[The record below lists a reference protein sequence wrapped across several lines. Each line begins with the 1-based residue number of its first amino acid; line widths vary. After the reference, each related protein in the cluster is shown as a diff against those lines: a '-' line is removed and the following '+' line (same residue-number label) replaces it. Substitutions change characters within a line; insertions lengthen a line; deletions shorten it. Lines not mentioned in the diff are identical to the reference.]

1 MPKTQGLVL
10 YYNASTP
17 QEAAKARLVFIRM
30 GLRIKL
36 ISTEELGQ
44 AVGSFAGLEVP
55 SPPAADLVSIEE
67 SILVFSGL
75 PGRALDQ
82 TLAALRKAGIP
93 RSVYKAV
100 LTPGNASWSFYQL
113 YQELCKER
121 QAIEDGNSPD

>member
-1 MPKTQGLVL
+1 MPKSQGLVL

-36 ISTEELGQ
+36 ISMEELGQ

-55 SPPAADLVSIEE
+55 PPPTADPVSIEE

-93 RSVYKAV
+93 RSV
-100 LTPGNASWSFYQL
+100 
-113 YQELCKER
+113 
-121 QAIEDGNSPD
+121 

>member
-1 MPKTQGLVL
+1 MSKPQGLVL
-10 YYNASTP
+10 YYNASAP
-17 QEAAKARLVFIRM
+17 QEAARARLVFIRM
-30 GLRIKL
+30 GLRVKQI
-36 ISTEELGQ
+36 TEEDLGQ

-55 SPPAADLVSIEE
+55 PPPAAAPVSIEE

-100 LTPGNASWSFYQL
+100 LTPGNAAWSFYQL
-113 YQELCKER
+113 YQELCNER
-121 QAIEDGNSPD
+121 QAIEQSNSPD